1 MSLYLS
7 FKEIWR
13 NKGRF
18 FLFSLVIALITVL
31 VLFIAALAEGLATA
45 NKEYLE
51 KMNADLL
58 VFQENTDLSTTS
70 SRLSRSRMNDLLRV
84 PGVEEVGP
92 VGFSNSKIIFDDGLE
107 TIDVALIGVESG
119 KPGSPPVFVGDEIRS
134 NRGNV
139 VVLDETLAA
148 EAGLNVGDQITIR
161 SIQGTEEQ
169 YFTLEVVGI
178 TDSRQYFFLPSIFV
192 PFRTWDQ
199 IKPQPAVGVGN
210 ENITNILAV
219 RLQDGNNWESMAVN
233 IQNQVEG
240 VEAVDKK
247 TAYEA
252 APGYQAQQS
261 TLDTQRGF
269 SLLIGVLVI
278 GGFFQIQTL
287 QKVPQIGVLKAIG
300 TANRTV
306 ALAVILQIIL
316 VTVFGVIL
324 GTLVSLALA
333 VGIPGNVPIIFT
345 GSSVILAILS
355 LLLIGPIG
363 GIVSVRLALRVEPL
377 RALGM

>member
-345 GSSVILAILS
+345 GSSVVLAILS